1 MATKNNATEYVIQKL
16 NNANRELNDILDNT
30 DHDTLSDEIESI
42 VIAIENILKR
52 LYLSGYK
59 FYKFKVFHNRNTLK
73 YEYVKTQWLYDSFE
87 SEDEF
92 IKCLL
97 IDEVIDEDTA
107 TFTCEITEVDEDEY
121 VTATGDKEEPIVI
134 HDFRE
139 VK

>member
-121 VTATGDKEEPIVI
+121 VTATCEEEPIVI